1 MSINKYADM
10 NEDSKKFL
18 LQEKEIPEAW
28 YNVVAEMPNKPRPML
43 NPATKQPLTAEDLFP
58 LFSEEASRQE
68 MNTADTWIEIPE
80 EVRDMYKIWRP
91 TPLVRAR
98 GLEKSLD
105 TPAHIYFKNE
115 SVSPVGSH
123 KLNSAVP
130 QAYYCKQQGVTNIT
144 TETGAGQWGAALSL
158 AAKHFGL
165 ELAVYMVKV
174 SYHQKP
180 YRRSIMETYGAEVIA
195 SPSMSTKAGRKIIT
209 DNPNYQGSLGTAISE
224 AVELAMST
232 PNCKY
237 VLGSV
242 LNHVALHQTV
252 IGLEAEKQMA
262 MAGEYPD
269 IVIGCFGGGSN
280 FSGISFPF
288 MRHNFSGERNTRFIA
303 AEPESCPKLT
313 RGVFQYDFGD
323 EAGYTPLIP
332 MLTLGHNFAPANI
345 HAGGLRY
352 HGAGSVVSQLKE
364 DNLME
369 AVDIPQLETFAAA
382 TMFAR
387 SEGIIPAPE
396 SSHAIAAAIR
406 EAKKAKEAG
415 ESKVILF
422 NLSGHGLID
431 MAAYDQYISGDLA
444 NYQVSDEMVRQNT
457 KDLEK
462 II

>member
-1 MSINKYADM
+1 M

-80 EVRDMYKIWRP
+80 EVRAMYKIWRP

-98 GLEKSLD
+98 GLEKALD

-431 MAAYDQYISGDLA
+431 MSAYDQYISGDLA